1 MPFSRDRAWE
11 KRAGLEGESQVG
23 EGPGRGS
30 VHAIEGT
37 LGGQQ
42 EAKFSLGFAVCPLS
56 GFSSQIKKL
65 SPAPSN
71 TMCGI

>member
-42 EAKFSLGFAVCPLS
+42 EARFAVCPLS
-56 GFSSQIKKL
+56 GFSSWIKQL

-71 TMCGI
+71 TMYGI